1 MQQNFLRLEASG
13 LRAGDDLPAQSPTS
27 APAPSSKICFSH
39 AADVPQRKLAY
50 NFNEFRKIAAALPVF
65 ARPRVN
71 LGRTDPAPARASNA
85 SSFNKDL
92 IF

>member
-1 MQQNFLRLEASG
+1 MLR
-13 LRAGDDLPAQSPTS
+13 TS
-27 APAPSSKICFSH
+27 R
-39 AADVPQRKLAY
+39 QRKLAY
-50 NFNEFRKIAAALPVF
+50 NFNEFSKIAAALPVF